1 MQHVHHKMAIITGG
15 NSGIGWEAANMLAGQ
30 GFSILLAVRDL
41 VKGENAKREIL
52 DYHPEATIAVLKLD
66 LADLKSVQ
74 HFADQF
80 KKRFHSLDLLIN
92 NAGIMM
98 PPYGKTKDG
107 FELQF
112 GSNYLGHFALTAH
125 LLPLLAQTP
134 HSRIIT
140 LGSLAHNRG
149 AIDFD
154 NLDGT
159 KGYRA
164 KKFYNQSKLANMLF
178 AMELDRRLKKHGIQ
192 TLSVACHPGVSA
204 TNIFKIGKFDA
215 PLMVRDFANR
225 FLQPPD
231 MGALATIHAA
241 TDPGLTGGEY
251 IGPAGKGRRKG
262 YPALDTPH
270 PSAVDQATAEKLWTV
285 SEQLTGVH
293 FDFKAAKAASISIG
307 E

>member
-1 MQHVHHKMAIITGG
+1 MENVHHKIAIITGG
-15 NSGIGWEAANMLAGQ
+15 NSGIGWEAANMLAGR

-52 DYHPEATIAVLKLD
+52 DYHPEATVAVLKLD
-66 LADLKSVQ
+66 LADLASVR
-74 HFADQF
+74 HFAVSY
-80 KKRFHSLDLLIN
+80 KKHFRSLDLLVN

-125 LLPLLAQTP
+125 LLPLLAKTP
-134 HSRIIT
+134 GSRVIT

-154 NLDGT
+154 NLDGS
-159 KGYRA
+159 KGYRP

-178 AMELDRRLKKHGIQ
+178 AMELDRRLKKHHIQ
-192 TLSVACHPGVSA
+192 TISVACHPGVSA
-204 TNIFKIGKFDA
+204 TNIFKIGKYDA
-215 PLMVRDFANR
+215 PVLLRDFANR

-231 MGALATIHAA
+231 MGALATVHAA
-241 TDPGLTGGEY
+241 TEPDLTGGEY

-270 PSAVDQATAEKLWTV
+270 PTAVDEALARKLWDV
-285 SEQLTGVH
+285 SEQMTGVR
-293 FDFKAAKAASISIG
+293 FDFETAKNPDG
-307 E
+307 TTGD